1 LAHSASAAM
10 QVALTKTVAAGARC
24 AFPRSTGAGPP
35 LRGAMPPGS
44 LLRKQPG
51 IAAFRPPGAVMNYVR
66 IFHVPVLVALGA
78 VVAGCGQ
85 QNNQPSAR
93 LTASIAAGGQ
103 KSDTEFVRSR
113 GARTAEER
121 LDVYIGEV
129 FANEQKALSV
139 KDAESNAPS
148 F

>member
-1 LAHSASAAM
+1 
-10 QVALTKTVAAGARC
+10 
-24 AFPRSTGAGPP
+24 
-35 LRGAMPPGS
+35 
-44 LLRKQPG
+44 
-51 IAAFRPPGAVMNYVR
+51 MNYVR

-78 VVAGCGQ
+78 VAAGCGQ
-85 QNNQPSAR
+85 QSNQPSAR
-93 LTASIAAGGQ
+93 LTASTAAGGQ

-113 GARTAEER
+113 GARTADER

-129 FANEQKALSV
+129 FANEQKALSA